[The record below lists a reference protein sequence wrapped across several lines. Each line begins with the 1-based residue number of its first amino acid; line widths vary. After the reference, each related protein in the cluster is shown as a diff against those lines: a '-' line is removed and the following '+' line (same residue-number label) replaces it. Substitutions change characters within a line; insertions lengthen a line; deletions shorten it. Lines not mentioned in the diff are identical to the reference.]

1 VGVVVLSAT
10 DNAAE
15 TLMADTINTGTML
28 IEEGALL
35 PESLRL
41 ESEPWT
47 FFYMAGEIIRELRKA
62 SGKQSKYGSE
72 GNMAHSGKVIDRLN
86 PVTAFTSAKE
96 SRQEETITSL
106 SVATILNR

>member
-1 VGVVVLSAT
+1 MQDGSLRHRVVVLSAT

-41 ESEPWT
+41 ENEPWT
-47 FFYMAGEIIRELRKA
+47 FFYKAGEIIRELRKGLENKA
-62 SGKQSKYGSE
+62 STG
-72 GNMAHSGKVIDRLN
+72 
-86 PVTAFTSAKE
+86 AK
-96 SRQEETITSL
+96 
-106 SVATILNR
+106 ATWLIPAK